1 MENLSVLQI
10 VLAIGAV
17 SLGALTQ
24 GSVGFGF
31 ALIAAPLL
39 MLIDVH
45 FVPGPVILAAF
56 FTALMITLRDGGKGT
71 IESIKWAVAGRVLG
85 NFVGA
90 GLVAYLSQEKFTVIF
105 GVLVI
110 VAVLISISGFD
121 VKVNTTNLITAGFL
135 SGFMGTTV
143 SISGPPIA
151 LLFQNEKGAKF
162 RSMLSLFFLIGIM
175 LSIPSLMIM
184 GVFGM
189 SEFLLGLILIPGT
202 LIGVLLSRLFIKKL
216 DKHSI
221 KPYVLGLSSISGLLA
236 ILKILVF

>member
-1 MENLSVLQI
+1 MQDLSILQI
-10 VLAIGAV
+10 ALAIAAV
-17 SLGALTQ
+17 ALGALTQ

-39 MLIDVH
+39 MLIDVN

-56 FTALMITLRDGGKGT
+56 FTALMIALRDHQKGT
-71 IESIKWAVAGRVLG
+71 ISTLKWAVAGRLVG
-85 NFVGA
+85 NLVGA

-110 VAVLISISGFD
+110 IAVLISISGVD
-121 VKVNTTNLITAGFL
+121 VKVNTSNLLTAGFL
-135 SGFMGTTV
+135 SGFMGTTI

-151 LLFQNEKGAKF
+151 LLFQHEKGPNF
-162 RSMLSLFFLIGIM
+162 RGMMSLFFMVGIM

-189 SEFLLGLILIPGT
+189 NEFLLGMILFPGT
-202 LIGVLLSRLFIKKL
+202 VIGVFSSRFLIKHL

-221 KPYVLGLSSISGLLA
+221 RPYILGLSSISALLA
-236 ILKILVF
+236 ILKVIL